1 MAEVDFTYQ
10 DWSKAKYDALDGFEV
25 ETLELN
31 RRWKVAG
38 GLQYCANRR
47 SSYLGMMTWRAG
59 AYYNHDYV
67 NISGNNVRDYGVS
80 CGVGFPVPNGKT
92 TINLGLEWKHRYA
105 APTSLI
111 KENYFNIT
119 LGVNFN
125 ESWFWKSK
133 IR

>member
-1 MAEVDFTYQ
+1 MKQLLTLLAFLVCSNLVAAHTY
-10 DWSKAKYDALDGFEV
+10 
-25 ETLELN
+25 
-31 RRWKVAG
+31 
-38 GLQYCANRR
+38 
-47 SSYLGMMTWRAG
+47 
-59 AYYNHDYV
+59 
-67 NISGNNVRDYGVS
+67 NVRDYGVS